1 MKEFVISEV
10 KAETAVAFA
19 VIGKREVCKTFP
31 EMDLILAN
39 VEMLSRAESPYD
51 CILAKDEC
59 KSEIRRKNK

>member
-1 MKEFVISEV
+1 M
-10 KAETAVAFA
+10 
-19 VIGKREVCKTFP
+19 TFP